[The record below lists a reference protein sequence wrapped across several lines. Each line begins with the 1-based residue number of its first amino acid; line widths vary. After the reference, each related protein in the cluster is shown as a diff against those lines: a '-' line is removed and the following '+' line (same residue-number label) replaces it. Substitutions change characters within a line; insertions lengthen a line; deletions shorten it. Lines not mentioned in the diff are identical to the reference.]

1 MAAPAVRPRPSC
13 GRCSA
18 WPSVCTAWPTIWAFS
33 ISPTNRSKRIRLRL
47 GTYLHLTG
55 IRQMKNK
62 FLGFVLFLSAMLAAQ
77 AADPTSMEGFLEY
90 GTTQLGL
97 LKTFGIAVGVVAI
110 GWTTFRLV
118 KSWLGRA
125 K

>member
-1 MAAPAVRPRPSC
+1 MAAIDFPTTENRTHCRPGAAENLRAFLTM
-13 GRCSA
+13 GKRKLFVSA
-18 WPSVCTAWPTIWAFS
+18 I
-33 ISPTNRSKRIRLRL
+33 L
-47 GTYLHLTG
+47 G
-55 IRQMKNK
+55 
-62 FLGFVLFLSAMLAAQ
+62 LGLAAAAH
-77 AADPTSMEGFLEY
+77 AADPTSMEGFLDY

>member
-1 MAAPAVRPRPSC
+1 
-13 GRCSA
+13 
-18 WPSVCTAWPTIWAFS
+18 
-33 ISPTNRSKRIRLRL
+33 
-47 GTYLHLTG
+47 
-55 IRQMKNK
+55 MKNNK
-62 FLGFVLFLSAMLAAQ
+62 ILGLLAFLSLVLAAQ
-77 AADPTSMEGFLEY
+77 AADPTSMEGFLDY